1 MKNKTKFSTA
11 QMKVVARTIANLKR
25 KISFDTKD
33 PCQVEFF
40 ANLELDLVQSMGG
53 KQKEF
58 IEQCMPDGNQ
68 RFSLDSLFD
77 SDFQTMVNKL
87 SARMAP
93 ETEVSWVK
101 LKGEIDDIKVKEDY
115 DEDYDEDYIDWD
127 DIDEDNGD

>member
-11 QMKVVARTIANLKR
+11 QMKVVAKTIANLKR

-58 IEQCMPDGNQ
+58 IEQCMPNGNQ
-68 RFSLDSLFD
+68 KFNLDHLFE
-77 SDFQTMVNKL
+77 SDFSEMVNRL
-87 SARMAP
+87 IASMALEP
-93 ETEVSWVK
+93 EVSWVK
-101 LKGEIDDIKVKEDY
+101 LEREVDDINAEED
-115 DEDYDEDYIDWD
+115 DDYIDWD
-127 DIDEDNGD
+127 EDDTGD

>member
-1 MKNKTKFSTA
+1 MKNKTKFSPA

-58 IEQCMPDGNQ
+58 IEQCMPNGNQ
-68 RFSLDSLFD
+68 KFNLDHLFE
-77 SDFQTMVNKL
+77 SDFSEMVNRL
-87 SARMAP
+87 TARMAL

-101 LKGEIDDIKVKEDY
+101 LEGEIDD
-115 DEDYDEDYIDWD
+115 DYIDWD
-127 DIDEDNGD
+127 EDDTGD